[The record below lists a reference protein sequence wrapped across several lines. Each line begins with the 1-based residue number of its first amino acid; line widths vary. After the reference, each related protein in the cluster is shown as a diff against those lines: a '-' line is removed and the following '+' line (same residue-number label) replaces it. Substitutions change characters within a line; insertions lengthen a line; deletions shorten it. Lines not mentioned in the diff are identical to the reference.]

1 MAGRN
6 KAGYQVLTQSLA
18 PSSIAHPNSTDYGLP
33 RSRAATAA
41 PTRSKAE
48 MPAGSTRLGAH
59 DVMQRLE
66 NDGFQRQAQNRKS
79 KLWRRKQPS
88 LKPNSIELRHDCDII
103 EYNGTDKLDRHHI
116 VNDGM
121 IAKWAKSFEDQTL
134 GDGTV
139 YWVQLESSADA
150 AFEPL
155 VAALGLEPH
164 EIANMSQSE
173 TSTVLETDSYF
184 SVGLTYFGTDFVD
197 EDTPIVT
204 KHSMV
209 AIVFRNV
216 LVTVMD
222 PATSAGTLS
231 RLELK
236 KGKLFRTAD
245 LGLLF
250 ADLLTSTTERNF
262 EVAHILGDRLA
273 SLEDD
278 ILEGTNQESVV
289 KMETSTIANEVH
301 VIKRELLQI
310 RRNLWPIREVLSTL
324 SAPNTGES
332 ILSTA
337 ASEHLRRSYDSSVQ
351 LIEIVETYRELGTN
365 LVELYM
371 AQVGFLLDKQLK
383 LLAMVDFVF
392 LPMTFLTGVYG
403 MNFNYVLTEELANP
417 FGYYWFWIV
426 CTLFVIM
433 SFIIFH
439 RQRWIEVSFFTAI
452 GNAFINKKK
461 ED

>member
-6 KAGYQVLTQSLA
+6 KGGYEQLTQSLA
-18 PSSIAHPNSTDYGLP
+18 PSSLSSPDPDSDYGRP
-33 RSRAATAA
+33 ARFRAASA
-41 PTRSKAE
+41 
-48 MPAGSTRLGAH
+48 MPARNQTGPSAGSTGLGSGDAK
-59 DVMQRLE
+59 
-66 NDGFQRQAQNRKS
+66 NDGFERKAQNRKS
-79 KLWRRKQPS
+79 KLWRRTQPS
-88 LKPNSIELRHDCDII
+88 LKPNSIDLCRDCDIV
-103 EYNGTDKLDRHHI
+103 EYNGTNKLERHHI

-121 IAKWAKSFEDQTL
+121 ISRWAKSFEDKTL
-134 GDGTV
+134 PDGMV
-139 YWVQLESSADA
+139 YWVQFKSPHDP
-150 AFEPL
+150 AFEPI
-155 VAALGLEPH
+155 VTALGLDAH
-164 EIANMSQSE
+164 ELGKMSASE
-173 TSTVLETDSYF
+173 TSTVLETDGYF
-184 SVGLTYFGTDFVD
+184 TVGLTYFGTEFVD

-204 KHSMV
+204 KHGMV
-209 AIVFRNV
+209 AIIFRNV
-216 LVTVMD
+216 LVTIVD
-222 PATSAGTLS
+222 PVTSAGTLA

-236 KGKLFRTAD
+236 KGKLFKSAD

-250 ADLLTSTTERNF
+250 ADLLTITTERNF

-278 ILEGTNQESVV
+278 ILERTNEESVV
-289 KMETSTIANEVH
+289 KMESSTIANGVH

-310 RRNLWPIREVLSTL
+310 RRSLWPIREVLSTL

-332 ILSTA
+332 ILSA
-337 ASEHLRRSYDSSVQ
+337 AATEHLRRSYDSSVQ

-403 MNFNYVLTEELANP
+403 MNFTYVLSEELANP

-426 CTLFVIM
+426 CTIFAIM
-433 SFIIFH
+433 SFIVFH
-439 RQRWIEVSFFTAI
+439 RQRWIEVSLFTAI
-452 GNAFINKKK
+452 GNAFASKKK